1 MICELN
7 GKTFVIPNEE
17 ISNLQTKLKISRP
30 EAADVWLTDHGYT
43 KNEIQELLN
52 AKAGKVAKDKVT
64 TEKSKAPRK
73 PRTVKISDEKQLLFK
88 FILNELRE
96 NFQNVDI
103 LTENKL
109 IEVKIDEKTFKI
121 NISENRKAKK

>member
-1 MICELN
+1 MTYTKN
-7 GKTFVIPNEE
+7 GKTYSIPTDE
-17 ISNLQTKLKISRP
+17 IKMLQEKLKISM
-30 EAADVWLTDHGYT
+30 ADAVDVWLTDHDYDE
-43 KNEIQELLN
+43 NEEQEQLN
-52 AKAGKVAKDKVT
+52 KKAAGLPKEKVT
-64 TEKSKAPRK
+64 SGKSKERK

-96 NFQNVDI
+96 NFQNVEV

>member
-1 MICELN
+1 MTYGVN
-7 GKTFVIPNEE
+7 GKTYNVPEKE
-17 ISNLQTKLKISRP
+17 IDKLQKKLDISFG
-30 EAADVWLTDHGYT
+30 EAVDVWLTDNGL
-43 KNEIQELLN
+43 KENEEQELLN
-52 AKAGKVAKDKVT
+52 
-64 TEKSKAPRK
+64 SKAKTAPREKVSGEKGKPRK

-109 IEVKIDEKTFKI
+109 IEVEINEKTFKI

>member
-1 MICELN
+1 MTYGAN
-7 GKTFVIPNEE
+7 GKTYNVPKKE
-17 ISNLQTKLKISRP
+17 IDKLQKKLDISFG
-30 EAADVWLTDHGYT
+30 EAVDVWLTDNGL
-43 KNEIQELLN
+43 KENEEQEQLN
-52 AKAGKVAKDKVT
+52 KKAAGLPKEKVT
-64 TEKSKAPRK
+64 SGKGKERK

-109 IEVKIDEKTFKI
+109 IEVKINEKTFKI

>member
-1 MICELN
+1 MKENDEQEQLN
-7 GKTFVIPNEE
+7 KKAAGLPKERVTSGK
-17 ISNLQTKLKISRP
+17 
-30 EAADVWLTDHGYT
+30 
-43 KNEIQELLN
+43 
-52 AKAGKVAKDKVT
+52 GK
-64 TEKSKAPRK
+64 ERK

-109 IEVKIDEKTFKI
+109 VEVKINEKTFKI

>member
-1 MICELN
+1 MTYTRN
-7 GKTFVIPNEE
+7 GKTYSIPTDE
-17 ISNLQTKLKISRP
+17 IKMLQEKLKISM
-30 EAADVWLTDHGYT
+30 ADAVDVWLTDHDYDE
-43 KNEIQELLN
+43 NDEQEQLN
-52 AKAGKVAKDKVT
+52 KKAAGLPKEKVT
-64 TEKSKAPRK
+64 SGKSKERK

-96 NFQNVDI
+96 NFQNVEV